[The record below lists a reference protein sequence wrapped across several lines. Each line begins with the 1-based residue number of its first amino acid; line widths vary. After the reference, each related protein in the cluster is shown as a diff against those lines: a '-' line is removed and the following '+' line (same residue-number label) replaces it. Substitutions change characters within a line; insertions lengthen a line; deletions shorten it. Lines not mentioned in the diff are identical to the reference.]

1 MYVRRLER
9 NTSKADI
16 VVNRH
21 YISSPCRET
30 LLVVLYLSPDC
41 EGAAVEPERD
51 GLHSLSWDAD
61 QQRGRVLNR
70 SQDGWYSI
78 SLWWKT
84 SCLGLSPVLR
94 SVIMRFVCFLHST
107 EHAKQTSQSRADCY
121 GQHRWFTAE
130 QMFWPQIHI
139 CRTPMWRQGEKK
151 EETQGSDGADR
162 GEQEFM
168 GRVMTLPLVSLKMII
183 RGSEAYNYRPRWGG
197 GGGGRVKEID
207 GTCTED
213 PSSFGLLLKSLSIPW
228 H

>member
-1 MYVRRLER
+1 MMKDKLSRSLPGSQVCNYEVCMFSSFHWTCQANITEQGWLLW
-9 NTSKADI
+9 TTQ
-16 VVNRH
+16 VVH
-21 YISSPCRET
+21 C
-30 LLVVLYLSPDC
+30 
-41 EGAAVEPERD
+41 
-51 GLHSLSWDAD
+51 
-61 QQRGRVLNR
+61 
-70 SQDGWYSI
+70 
-78 SLWWKT
+78 
-84 SCLGLSPVLR
+84 
-94 SVIMRFVCFLHST
+94 
-107 EHAKQTSQSRADCY
+107 RADVP
-121 GQHRWFTAE
+121 
-130 QMFWPQIHI
+130 WPQIHI